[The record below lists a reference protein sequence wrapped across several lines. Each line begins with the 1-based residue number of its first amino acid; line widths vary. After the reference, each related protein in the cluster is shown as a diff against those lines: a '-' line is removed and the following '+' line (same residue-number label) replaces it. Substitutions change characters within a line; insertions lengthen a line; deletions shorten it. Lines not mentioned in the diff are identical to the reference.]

1 MDVLTAV
8 EQRRS
13 VRSYSDQELTRE
25 QIDKLLRA
33 AHLAPSARNRQE
45 WKFIAVDDKEFI
57 KKIAEISGQEFAGEA
72 PLILAGVGLEPERV
86 MRCGIPPYIV
96 DVTIAMTQVTLLA
109 VEMGLGTCWIGGY
122 PQDEVRKLLGVP
134 EKHQIV
140 MLLTVG
146 YPREQPEARPRKP
159 FEEVVSY
166 NKF

>member
-45 WKFIAVDDKEFI
+45 WKFIAVDDKELI

-86 MRCGIPPYIV
+86 MRCGIPPYTV
-96 DVTIAMTQVTLLA
+96 DVTIAMTQVT
-109 VEMGLGTCWIGGY
+109 
-122 PQDEVRKLLGVP
+122 
-134 EKHQIV
+134 
-140 MLLTVG
+140 
-146 YPREQPEARPRKP
+146 
-159 FEEVVSY
+159 S
-166 NKF
+166 

>member
-45 WKFIAVDDKEFI
+45 WKFIAVDDKELI

-122 PQDEVRKLLGVP
+122 PQDEVRELLGVP